1 MGNNTK
7 KLKLNIATNAF
18 LFCMEKKIVFLE
30 LPANI
35 IEKIDEQ
42 NNIGSRSIF
51 VSELLEKQL
60 LPQGCQM
67 QATTEIPSSMHAG
80 ELGSVPGELS
90 LVNSKGVSLGKF
102 DINTVDGF
110 ELLAEKICELSND
123 PIVRMKTRQWH

>member
-1 MGNNTK
+1 
-7 KLKLNIATNAF
+7 
-18 LFCMEKKIVFLE
+18 MEKKIVFLE

-51 VSELLEKQL
+51 VSEILEKQL
-60 LPQGCQM
+60 LPQACQM
-67 QATTEIPSSMHAG
+67 QSTAEIPSSMHAG

-102 DINTVDGF
+102 DINTVEGF
-110 ELLAEKICELSND
+110 EHLVEKICELSND